1 MYVQA
6 HVMSELAQATLKV
19 SSQGPVSIF
28 LIRAL
33 TQLWCK
39 ANWLRNS
46 RGEQTSA
53 KQFEAGATIHL
64 PLKRF
69 QPVDVAFHRTIAE

>member
-1 MYVQA
+1 LPYV
-6 HVMSELAQATLKV
+6 SFPY
-19 SSQGPVSIF
+19 SGSDS
-28 LIRAL
+28 AL
-33 TQLWCK
+33 VQRE
-39 ANWLRNS
+39 WLRKR

-64 PLKRF
+64 PLERF